1 MTHETQRTAS
11 PWSRRA
17 ALGGVGIAAAALGL
31 TSVSRVAA
39 QEATPSAMTSH
50 PMVGAWLVMNPGD
63 PPHASPVI
71 LSADGTTMVGD
82 VPATIDPQLGLVFQ
96 GTPLG
101 VWEPVGERGVHI
113 TYVQGLAT
121 ADGTYNGTFTLDAY
135 PVASEDGES
144 FFDDGAKVHVTI
156 RDAYNVI
163 TLEAGGEGADPIT
176 PPVHAQ
182 RMHVGNPG
190 FPEGTA
196 TAGTPTG

>member
-1 MTHETQRTAS
+1 MSRNPRRPAS
-11 PWSRRA
+11 RLSRRS
-17 ALGGVGIAAAALGL
+17 ALSVAGTAAATLGL
-31 TSVSRVAA
+31 GTVNHVAA
-39 QEATPSAMTSH
+39 QEATPGALASH

-196 TAGTPTG
+196 IAGTPTG

>member
-1 MTHETQRTAS
+1 MSHETLQPS
-11 PWSRRA
+11 SNLSRRA
-17 ALGGVGIAAAALGL
+17 AIGGVEAAAAALGL
-31 TSVSRVAA
+31 STVSRVAA
-39 QEATPSAMTSH
+39 QDATPGAMAAH
-50 PMVGAWLVMNPGD
+50 PMMGAWLVMNPGD

-71 LSADGTTMVGD
+71 ISADGTSTVGD

-101 VWEPVGERGVHI
+101 VWEPVGERGVHL

-144 FFDDGAKVHVTI
+144 WSDDGTKVHITI
-156 RDAYNVI
+156 RDAYNAI

-190 FPEGTA
+190 FPE
-196 TAGTPTG
+196 AGAATPTA